1 MEKILVV
8 EDDHKT
14 NEAIAEYLESL
25 NYCVTSVYN
34 GEEVCKILADEN
46 YGLIILDIMLPGITG
61 IALLSKIRE
70 FSNVPIL
77 MLTAIND

>member
-25 NYCVTSVYN
+25 NYSVTSVYN
-34 GEEVCKILADEN
+34 GDEVCKIL
-46 YGLIILDIMLPGITG
+46 YSGSVVKTQI
-61 IALLSKIRE
+61 
-70 FSNVPIL
+70 
-77 MLTAIND
+77 

>member
-25 NYCVTSVYN
+25 NYSVTSVYN
-34 GEEVCKILADEN
+34 GDEVCKILVDEN
-46 YGLIILDIMLPGITG
+46 YDLVILDIMLPRITG
-61 IALLSKIRE
+61 QESLLRN
-70 FSNVPIL
+70 FL
-77 MLTAIND
+77 LTTYNTGNL